1 MFRLKKVFKNKEA
14 QTMVETA
21 LVLPIILM
29 LLFGIIEF
37 GRIFNAHM
45 IMKNASRDGARCAAV
60 GEDYEDDI
68 TPKINNMTSTLGTV
82 NIEFTPAED
91 SRVQGDEVTCKVTY
105 ELQLITPI
113 IGPLISGS
121 NKLDVV
127 SSTTMRIE

>member
-1 MFRLKKVFKNKEA
+1 MFGLKKVFKNKKG
-14 QTMVETA
+14 QSMVEAA
-21 LVLPIILM
+21 LILPIILM
-29 LLFGIIEF
+29 LVFGIIEF

-45 IMKNASRDGARCAAV
+45 IMKNASRDGVRCAAV

-121 NKLDVV
+121 NKLDIV
-127 SSTTMRIE
+127 SSTTMRVE